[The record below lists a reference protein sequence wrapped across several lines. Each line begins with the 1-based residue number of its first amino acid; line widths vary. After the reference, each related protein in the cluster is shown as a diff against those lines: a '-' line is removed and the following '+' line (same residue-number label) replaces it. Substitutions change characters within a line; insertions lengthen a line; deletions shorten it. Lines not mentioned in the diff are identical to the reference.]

1 MNHKLRYSILALDL
15 LWIAAV
21 LKTAQI
27 IQDRLILGRD
37 GLPRAS
43 HAAEFLLAFSIWTVL
58 YLREKLDG
66 FGGERWFSAV
76 FAQVTTAV
84 ICILGA
90 QLVFALLSKNH
101 DSRLELLY
109 MGALLPLGFM
119 VIRSLAWW
127 LVTSRPGGKT
137 KRRVVILGSGQ
148 LVHDLARKISRHRE
162 MPMEVEGILFP
173 ADTEPSSR
181 LSALPVG
188 AISIRTLNILG
199 LMQEKKVQELIVVEP
214 LPPGLES
221 EKLISNCRKA
231 GIRVQLVP
239 QRYELYLSKAKLTEI
254 EDVPLLSL
262 EEQTLST
269 VGLKVKRIVDLL
281 GALPLLVLSL
291 PLLVLSAA
299 ALRSQKDKV
308 LRKELRC
315 GKKGRLFWMYRLNV
329 DREAPNLSGCEWV
342 LVRFSITELPQLW
355 NVLKGDMSL
364 VGPRPESPE
373 RVKHYSMWQR
383 QRLSVTP
390 GVTGLAQVNGLRENH
405 SSEEKAHF
413 DLQYIFHWSLF
424 LDLSL
429 LLQTIFTLAARL
441 TQRDIPVA
449 VRVAEP
455 KGNAVF
461 GIPKVLNADRT
472 QPSAY

>member
-1 MNHKLRYSILALDL
+1 MNQKLRYSILALDL

-21 LKTAQI
+21 LEAAQI
-27 IQDRLILGRD
+27 MQDRLILGRA
-37 GLPRAS
+37 GLPPAS
-43 HAAEFLLAFSIWTVL
+43 HAPAFLLAFSIWTIL
-58 YLREKLDG
+58 YLRERLDG
-66 FGGERWFSAV
+66 FGGERWFPTV
-76 FAQVTTAV
+76 FAQITTAV
-84 ICILGA
+84 LYILGA
-90 QLVFALLSKNH
+90 RMVFAFLSKKH
-101 DSRLELLY
+101 DSRSELLY

-119 VIRSLAWW
+119 AIRSLAWW
-127 LVTSRPGGKT
+127 LVTSRPGVKT

-173 ADTEPSSR
+173 GDSEPSNR
-181 LSALPVG
+181 ATTFPTG
-188 AISIRTLNILG
+188 TMSIRTFGILG
-199 LMQEKKVQELIVVEP
+199 LMQKKQVQELIVVEP

-221 EKLISNCRKA
+221 EKLISNCRKV
-231 GIRVQLVP
+231 GIRVHLVP

-269 VGLKVKRIVDLL
+269 VGLKLKRIVDLL
-281 GALPLLVLSL
+281 GAVPVLVLSL
-291 PLLVLSAA
+291 PLLAVSAA
-299 ALRSQKDKV
+299 ALRSRKDKV
-308 LRKELRC
+308 FRKELRC
-315 GKKGRLFWMYRLNV
+315 GKKGHPFWMYRLNV
-329 DREAPNLSGCEWV
+329 DREAPDLSGCEWV
-342 LVRFSITELPQLW
+342 LVRFSITELPQIW

-383 QRLSVTP
+383 QRLTVTP
-390 GVTGLAQVNGLRENH
+390 GMTGLAQVNGLRENH

-429 LLQTIFTLAARL
+429 LLQTMFTLVARL
-441 TQRDIPVA
+441 TEGDDGDIPA
-449 VRVAEP
+449 AEHVGKP
-455 KGNAVF
+455 TSNAVF

-472 QPSAY
+472 

>member
-1 MNHKLRYSILALDL
+1 MNQKLRYLILAADL
-15 LWIAAV
+15 LWIDAAFQA
-21 LKTAQI
+21 AQI
-27 IQDRLILGRD
+27 IQSRPILGRA
-37 GLPRAS
+37 GSPQTLYAPAVFL
-43 HAAEFLLAFSIWTVL
+43 AASIWTVL
-58 YLREKLDG
+58 YFREKLEG
-66 FGGERWFSAV
+66 FASARWFPTV

-84 ICILGA
+84 IYLLGA
-90 QLVFALLSKNH
+90 LLIFGLLTKNY
-101 DSRLELLY
+101 DSRFELLY
-109 MGALLPLGFM
+109 MGSLLPLGFIA
-119 VIRSLAWW
+119 IRSFAWW
-127 LVTSRPGGKT
+127 VVTTRPHGEAR
-137 KRRVVILGSGQ
+137 RRVVILGSSQ
-148 LVHDLARKISRHRE
+148 LVRDLARKISRHPE
-162 MPMEVEGILFP
+162 MPIEVEGVLFP
-173 ADTEPSSR
+173 SDTEPSNRVST
-181 LSALPVG
+181 LPAG
-188 AISIRTLNILG
+188 SISIRTFSILG
-199 LMQEKKVQELIVVEP
+199 LMQKKGVQELIVVEP

-221 EKLISNCRKA
+221 EKLISNCRRA
-231 GIRVQLVP
+231 GIRVHLVP

-269 VGLKVKRIVDLL
+269 VGLKLKRIFD
-281 GALPLLVLSL
+281 VLSSIC
-291 PLLVLSAA
+291 LLVLSAPFLA
-299 ALRSQKDKV
+299 VSAIALRSRKDKV

-315 GKKGRLFWMYRLNV
+315 GKNGRPFCMYRLNV
-329 DREAPNLSGCEWV
+329 DRWAPDLSGCEWI
-342 LVRFSITELPQLW
+342 LARFSMTELPQLW

-429 LLQTIFTLAARL
+429 LLQTIFTLVARL
-441 TQRDIPVA
+441 TEGDVPVA
-449 VRVAEP
+449 VRVGAP
-455 KGNAVF
+455 TGNPMF

-472 QPSAY
+472 QSSAY

>member
-1 MNHKLRYSILALDL
+1 
-15 LWIAAV
+15 
-21 LKTAQI
+21 
-27 IQDRLILGRD
+27 
-37 GLPRAS
+37 
-43 HAAEFLLAFSIWTVL
+43 
-58 YLREKLDG
+58 
-66 FGGERWFSAV
+66 
-76 FAQVTTAV
+76 
-84 ICILGA
+84 
-90 QLVFALLSKNH
+90 
-101 DSRLELLY
+101 
-109 MGALLPLGFM
+109 
-119 VIRSLAWW
+119 
-127 LVTSRPGGKT
+127 
-137 KRRVVILGSGQ
+137 
-148 LVHDLARKISRHRE
+148 

-173 ADTEPSSR
+173 SDTEPSNRVST
-181 LSALPVG
+181 LPEGTV
-188 AISIRTLNILG
+188 SIRTFGILG
-199 LMQEKKVQELIVVEP
+199 LMQKKKVQELIVVEP

-221 EKLISNCRKA
+221 EKLISNCRQA
-231 GIRVQLVP
+231 GMKVHLVP

-269 VGLKVKRIVDLL
+269 VGLKLKRVFDFL
-281 GALPLLVLSL
+281 GAVC
-291 PLLVLSAA
+291 LLVLSAPFLTLSA
-299 ALRSQKDKV
+299 VALRSHKDEV

-315 GKKGRLFWMYRLNV
+315 GKNGRPFSMYRLNV
-329 DREAPNLSGCEWV
+329 NRDAPDLSGCEWI
-342 LVRFSITELPQLW
+342 LVRFSLTELPQLW

-429 LLQTIFTLAARL
+429 LLQTIFTLVARL
-441 TQRDIPVA
+441 TEGDVPVA
-449 VRVAEP
+449 VHVGGP
-455 KGNAVF
+455 TGNPMF

-472 QPSAY
+472 QSSAY